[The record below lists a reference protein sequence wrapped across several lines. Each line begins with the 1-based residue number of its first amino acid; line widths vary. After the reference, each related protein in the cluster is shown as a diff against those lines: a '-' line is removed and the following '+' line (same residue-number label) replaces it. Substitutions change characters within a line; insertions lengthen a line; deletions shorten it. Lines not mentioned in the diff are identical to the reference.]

1 MMKINVEKNVTDMSF
16 LEMEDLFR
24 KNCGKTTFYKVDKLT
39 NHIAYAKSRNGRTV
53 ACFKTV

>member
-24 KNCGKTTFYKVDKLT
+24 KNGGKTTFDKVDK
-39 NHIAYAKSRNGRTV
+39 HSMHYAIARSRNGRTV
-53 ACFKTV
+53 ACF